1 VKVPAITPVS
11 SVTVRESAVSVAIT
25 NHPTLTNPK
34 RERKPGAQ
42 GLALPKPEDNPF
54 RSSPARRTLDTLSI
68 GSGAADAVDKV
79 VETTRTLETVA
90 ESAPML
96 SGVASRVAAGVS
108 RAASVGGQ
116 LAMEWPLLTKAG
128 RHLSRSGPVLGLGV
142 AVADVAKARMERN
155 PRLKRVDEGQAVFSV
170 VSGVAGFVAGVGSVY
185 GLTALAPLVL
195 PLTVLAIGTTVVNV
209 VDGLFMKGAIARAIA
224 TGLRRMLNMPA

>member
-1 VKVPAITPVS
+1 
-11 SVTVRESAVSVAIT
+11 VSVAIT
-25 NHPTLTNPK
+25 NHPTTPSPTPE
-34 RERKPGAQ
+34 RRKPALGKS
-42 GLALPKPEDNPF
+42 LAKPAENPF

-68 GSGAADAVDKV
+68 GSGALDAVDKV
-79 VETTRTLETVA
+79 VDTTRTLEMVA
-90 ESAPML
+90 ESAPVL

-116 LAMEWPLLTKAG
+116 LAMEWPLLTKSG
-128 RHLSRSGPVLGLGV
+128 RHLSRWGPMLGLGV

-170 VSGVAGFVAGVGSVY
+170 VSGVAGFVAGMGSVY